1 MHFFFPQPTDESES
15 FVSEEYLKQLGAGGG
30 ARLVAYMTPSEAEKH
45 AEILRLPAY
54 AVRECTNDVIRHPK
68 LDVLDR
74 LLYGVLNCVSDSETG
89 IVFEELSF
97 FFLPGGL
104 VFVGDSEKI
113 LSRIRA
119 NAEAEIC
126 EGGAS
131 DLFPERMLFLL
142 LEHLAAEDI
151 ALIRSFDEIE
161 TVLEEKLLA
170 GVKLDYPQQIFR
182 LRQKTL
188 LLTQY
193 SGLMV
198 DLMDI
203 LEETESSVLR
213 RESAGLIRLVATRF
227 DRLERA
233 ALTLR
238 ESVMQLREAYQSQ
251 VDIDANLMM
260 RLFTVVSVIFLPLT
274 VITGWFGMNF
284 KNMPELDWV
293 YGYPA
298 VAVASALVTIGIIWF
313 CKKRKY
319 L

>member
-1 MHFFFPQPTDESES
+1 MHERRDPTPQARC
-15 FVSEEYLKQLGAGGG
+15 AG
-30 ARLVAYMTPSEAEKH
+30 P
-45 AEILRLPAY
+45 
-54 AVRECTNDVIRHPK
+54 
-68 LDVLDR
+68 R

-97 FFLPGGL
+97 LPPRWTCL
-104 VFVGDSEKI
+104 RRRFRRF

-203 LEETESSVLR
+203 LEEAESSVLR

-298 VAVASALVTIGIIWF
+298 VAVASLRSGYDRDYMVLQET
-313 CKKRKY
+313 
-319 L
+319 